1 MARHPAGSGPEAVVT
16 HVIFDVD
23 GTILDTE
30 HIYTQAKLKVL
41 SRHGA
46 AHLYTRELAARVAGQ
61 QAGDAAS
68 AVVAATSLAISPA
81 QFTREVDTQ
90 LRPLLAST
98 GLKPG
103 ARRLVSHL
111 ARHGVPAAVATS
123 SRRTNS
129 CVKMSRHR
137 DLFSL
142 FSHAVYG
149 SDDPAVAR
157 GKPDPDIF
165 LVAAS
170 RFPEAPSPEKC
181 LVFEDSVSGVQGALE
196 AGMQVVMVPEHSV
209 HPGATE
215 VLQSLE
221 MFDPSKYGLPAYDDE
236 DSVLQDDDNSRDS
249 IY

>member
-1 MARHPAGSGPEAVVT
+1 M
-16 HVIFDVD
+16 
-23 GTILDTE
+23 
-30 HIYTQAKLKVL
+30 L

-170 RFPEAPSPEKC
+170 RFPEAPSPGEAAVWIYSPD
-181 LVFEDSVSGVQGALE
+181 LLLSLFRELPGVRGQRVRGAGG
-196 AGMQVVMVPEHSV
+196 AGGGDAGGGAHSSTG
-209 HPGATE
+209 HGSPA
-215 VLQSLE
+215 
-221 MFDPSKYGLPAYDDE
+221 MFDQSYVGCDGAGAQCPPGRYRGPPVPGDVRPFQVRS
-236 DSVLQDDDNSRDS
+236 SRLR
-249 IY
+249 

>member
-1 MARHPAGSGPEAVVT
+1 M
-16 HVIFDVD
+16 
-23 GTILDTE
+23 
-30 HIYTQAKLKVL
+30 L

-111 ARHGVPAAVATS
+111 ARHGVPAAVVTS

-129 CVKMSRHR
+129 CVKMSGHR

-170 RFPEAPSPEKC
+170 RFPEAPSPGEAA
-181 LVFEDSVSGVQGALE
+181 VQCDTLC
-196 AGMQVVMVPEHSV
+196 
-209 HPGATE
+209 
-215 VLQSLE
+215 
-221 MFDPSKYGLPAYDDE
+221 
-236 DSVLQDDDNSRDS
+236 
-249 IY
+249 

>member
-1 MARHPAGSGPEAVVT
+1 M
-16 HVIFDVD
+16 
-23 GTILDTE
+23 
-30 HIYTQAKLKVL
+30 L

-170 RFPEAPSPEKC
+170 RFPEAPSPGEAPVRIYSPDLLLSLFRELPGVRGQRVRGAGGAGGGDEGGWCTQHQQC
-181 LVFEDSVSGVQGALE
+181 LINHCRL
-196 AGMQVVMVPEHSV
+196 
-209 HPGATE
+209 
-215 VLQSLE
+215 
-221 MFDPSKYGLPAYDDE
+221 
-236 DSVLQDDDNSRDS
+236 
-249 IY
+249 

>member
-1 MARHPAGSGPEAVVT
+1 M
-16 HVIFDVD
+16 
-23 GTILDTE
+23 
-30 HIYTQAKLKVL
+30 L

-170 RFPEAPSPEKC
+170 RFPEAPSPGEAAVWIYSPDLLLPSSENC

-196 AGMQVVMVPEHSV
+196 AGMQVVV
-209 HPGATE
+209 HTAALVTGHQQCLINP
-215 VLQSLE
+215 
-221 MFDPSKYGLPAYDDE
+221 M
-236 DSVLQDDDNSRDS
+236 
-249 IY
+249 